1 MRRSD
6 MTPEQRGRERLIDWM
21 IEWRNMTRGPM
32 TEAEKQAQRE
42 SWARANMST
51 GDPRFD

>member
-6 MTPEQRGRERLIDWM
+6 MTPEQRGRERL

-51 GDPRFD
+51 GDPQFD